1 MLCKFEILA
10 TLTNGLCFKDN
21 IFFSQ
26 HVEFWTTCFQR
37 CQTEALVITISR
49 LESLSSEQYPSI
61 CRIFSEYFP
70 SISRVL
76 KEYLISVA
84 STDYQKTSE
93 FTLLWRTHSFI
104 KKLFLSNHSLRAIG
118 GPKLCKNNYFR
129 SIWKW
134 IDVYNPLLL
143 TFEIAFCINASSHI
157 EVDEEFV

>member
-1 MLCKFEILA
+1 MGFV
-10 TLTNGLCFKDN
+10 FKNN
-21 IFFSQ
+21 IFFIQ
-26 HVEFWTTCFQR
+26 HVELWSNCFQR
-37 CQTEALVITISR
+37 YQTEALVMRSFR

-61 CRIFSEYFP
+61 CRILSEYFP

>member
-1 MLCKFEILA
+1 MDFV
-10 TLTNGLCFKDN
+10 FKDN

-37 CQTEALVITISR
+37 CQTEAVVITISR

-61 CRIFSEYFP
+61 CRILSEYFP

>member
-1 MLCKFEILA
+1 MDFV
-10 TLTNGLCFKDN
+10 FKDN

-37 CQTEALVITISR
+37 CQSEALVITISR

-61 CRIFSEYFP
+61 CRILSEYFP

>member
-1 MLCKFEILA
+1 MDFV
-10 TLTNGLCFKDN
+10 FKDN

-37 CQTEALVITISR
+37 CQTEALVIAISR

-61 CRIFSEYFP
+61 CRILSEYFP

-84 STDYQKTSE
+84 STHYQKTSE

-118 GPKLCKNNYFR
+118 GPKLCNCAKIIISE

>member
-1 MLCKFEILA
+1 MDFV
-10 TLTNGLCFKDN
+10 FKDN
-21 IFFSQ
+21 SFFSQ

-61 CRIFSEYFP
+61 CRILSEYFP
-70 SISRVL
+70 SIIRVL

-93 FTLLWRTHSFI
+93 FTLLWCTHSFI
-104 KKLFLSNHSLRAIG
+104 KKLFLSNHSLRSIS
-118 GPKLCKNNYFR
+118 GPKLCNCAKIIISE

-157 EVDEEFV
+157 EIDEEFV

>member
-1 MLCKFEILA
+1 MDFV
-10 TLTNGLCFKDN
+10 FKDN

-61 CRIFSEYFP
+61 CRILSEYFP

-104 KKLFLSNHSLRAIG
+104 KKLFLSNHSLRSIS
-118 GPKLCKNNYFR
+118 GPKLCNCAKIIISE

-157 EVDEEFV
+157 EIDEEFV